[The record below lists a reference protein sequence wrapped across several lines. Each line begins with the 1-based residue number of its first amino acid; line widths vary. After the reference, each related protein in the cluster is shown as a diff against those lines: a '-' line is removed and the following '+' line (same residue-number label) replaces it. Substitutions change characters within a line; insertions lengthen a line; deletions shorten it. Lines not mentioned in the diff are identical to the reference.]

1 AVSSVKKAEREDALV
16 VRLYNPTG
24 TALSTEVILA
34 MPFHEV
40 VRVNLNEDALPAT
53 AVSDLARILST
64 GVRTRLRAGE
74 IQTLLFRLA

>member
-1 AVSSVKKAEREDALV
+1 
-16 VRLYNPTG
+16 
-24 TALSTEVILA
+24 